1 MAIYAETN
9 APYPNRIALYLAPYV
24 GPFFQ
29 NGPLVTFNPVRDL
42 KVYVDGTLQTIQT
55 WSFDAVNNR
64 YLLYLNQAFNLQGVI
79 QIVHHVPDPPF
90 YSIVPAGNPLVL
102 YLSLGESP
110 GEDSG
115 G

>member
-1 MAIYAETN
+1 MFAQTN
-9 APYPNRIALYLAPYV
+9 APYLNRIQLVCAPFT
-24 GPFFQ
+24 GPFVQ
-29 NGPLVTFNPVRDL
+29 DGPLGEFDPRRDL
-42 KVYVDGTLQTIQT
+42 QVYVDGVLQTIQT
-55 WSFDAVNNR
+55 FSFDAVNNR
-64 YLLYLNQAFNLQGVI
+64 YLLYLANAINLQGVI

-90 YSIVPAGNPLVL
+90 YSIVPAGNPLIL

>member
-29 NGPLVTFNPVRDL
+29 NGPLVTFNPIRDL
-42 KVYVDGTLQTIQT
+42 QVYVDGTLQTIQT
-55 WSFDAVNNR
+55 WSFDSVNNR
-64 YLLYLNQAFNLQGVI
+64 YLLYLNQAFNLQGVV
-79 QIVHHVPDPPF
+79 QVVHHVPDPPF
-90 YSIVPAGNPLVL
+90 YSIVPAGNPLIL

>member
-1 MAIYAETN
+1 MYAETN
-9 APYPNRIALYLAPYV
+9 APYPNRIAIYLAPYV

-29 NGPLVTFNPVRDL
+29 NGPLAVFNPQRDL
-42 KVYVDGTLQTIQT
+42 TITIDGVVTAVST
-55 WSFDAVNNR
+55 WAFDAVNNR
-64 YLLYLNQAFNLQGVI
+64 YLLYMVTAFNLQGEI
-79 QIVHHVPDPPF
+79 QITHHVPDPPF
-90 YSIVPAGNPLVL
+90 YSIVPAGNPLIL